1 MAGVTYGGR
10 NGSKMVRKKFKKIQK
25 SCTPVRPARR
35 IPYMINMTNGKAI
48 RDARIAAGFRTQST
62 LAAEIGC
69 SRITISRAENDL
81 GGTKILHKIA
91 AATGV
96 HPRALMQVA
105 AESAAMPVTSQ
116 ERELLTAFRR
126 LDPVL
131 QARAAGFVF
140 GLAEGGGTE
149 EGALLGADL
158 SSDLAAAEARRK
170 AAEIQ
175 PKRQTGDTSA

>member
-1 MAGVTYGGR
+1 
-10 NGSKMVRKKFKKIQK
+10 
-25 SCTPVRPARR
+25 
-35 IPYMINMTNGKAI
+35 MINVTNGKAI
-48 RDARIAAGFRTQST
+48 RDARIAAGFRTQT
-62 LAAEIGC
+62 DLAAKIGC
-69 SRITISRAENDL
+69 SRITISRAENNL
-81 GGTKILHKIA
+81 GGSKIIHKIA

-96 HPRALMQVA
+96 HPRDLMQV
-105 AESAAMPVTSQ
+105 SADSAPMPVTSQ

-131 QARAAGFVF
+131 QARAAGFLF

-149 EGALLGADL
+149 EGAQLGADL

-170 AAEIQ
+170 AAQDQ